1 MPCEHC
7 KDALIEAAASGS
19 QPQGHLRAQL
29 DACASC
35 RAAFEQEQS
44 LFASI
49 DVGLRATANAAVP
62 ASLMPRVRARLDET
76 VAAQNRWLQPLIFA
90 AASVALAFAI
100 FLFARPHPSSPDN
113 QAKQTPQISP
123 SGTPATSARQQ
134 SSGAGT
140 RIVSSNANNSQTR
153 GHSTL
158 LRRVASSQPE
168 VLVPPDEHEALS
180 RFVATLR
187 ERGDVAIALVTPS
200 SDAKGGPASLKRL
213 QIDPLEVKLLE
224 GTESEESD
232 GAGNRR

>member
-29 DACASC
+29 
-35 RAAFEQEQS
+35 
-44 LFASI
+44 
-49 DVGLRATANAAVP
+49 
-62 ASLMPRVRARLDET
+62 
-76 VAAQNRWLQPLIFA
+76 VA
-90 AASVALAFAI
+90 
-100 FLFARPHPSSPDN
+100 
-113 QAKQTPQISP
+113 
-123 SGTPATSARQQ
+123 
-134 SSGAGT
+134 
-140 RIVSSNANNSQTR
+140 SNANNSQTR

-158 LRRVASSQPE
+158 LRRVTSSQPE